1 MEATQHR
8 VEDPLSEVTRKVRRN
23 LIATVAVVFLIVY
36 GNLMPTKVDSLGI
49 KFTDTDHAVLFTVLF
64 LTLVYWLSSF
74 VIYSSSDFLKWKI
87 ALTNIVIKEEEKEV
101 EQYIKRKYGSAHL
114 SEKSERGETT
124 PLDYGDETF
133 MAHQDKLKK
142 ELRMRTR
149 LYNGPVYF
157 VSIIRAIIDFIA
169 PALLGFAALWHL
181 YPISF

>member
-23 LIATVAVVFLIVY
+23 LIATVAVIFLMIY

-49 KFTDTDHAVLFTVLF
+49 SFTDKDHAVLFTVLF
-64 LTLVYWLSSF
+64 LTLAYWLSSF

-114 SEKSERGETT
+114 SEKAERGETT
-124 PLDYGDETF
+124 PLDYGDETL
-133 MAHQDKLKK
+133 MDHKNTLKE
-142 ELRMRTR
+142 ELRKRTR
-149 LYNGPVYF
+149 LYNGPVYL
-157 VSIIRAIIDFIA
+157 VSMIRALIDFIA
-169 PALLGFAALWHL
+169 PILLGGAALWHL
-181 YPISF
+181 YPLSF